1 MRSKLLDSVTLTGFI
16 LLDTRRLLL
25 LSVKNNKHDPHAKFI
40 RYDLSIEL
48 GP

>member
-1 MRSKLLDSVTLTGFI
+1 
-16 LLDTRRLLL
+16 LLL

-40 RYDLSIEL
+40 SYDLSIEL